1 MPSVGDSTCQENDM
15 TATIK
20 KAKLVAVYDGR
31 VFRAVPEGTHLDCQG
46 CVADDEPTRQL
57 EVGHLCRA
65 LSQPRKGKGESCCVE
80 KGIVWKEVSV

>member
-1 MPSVGDSTCQENDM
+1 M

-31 VFRAVPEGTHLDCQG
+31 VFRAVPEGTHFDCQG
-46 CVADDEPTRQL
+46 CVAYGEPAGQL
-57 EVGHLCRA
+57 GVGPLCSA